1 MGQLRKISPQ
11 MLEIRFK
18 GIANHRRI
26 QILIFIAEHDG
37 VTLESIVTE
46 LACNLKT
53 IAEHTKRLSDAQL
66 IEKQPQGRHVMH
78 YLSPSGKILYR
89 FIKNF

>member
-1 MGQLRKISPQ
+1 MGQLRKLSPQ
-11 MLEIRFK
+11 MLEIQFK
-18 GIANHRRI
+18 GVANHRRI

-37 VTLESIVTE
+37 VTLDNIVRE

-53 IAEHTKRLSDAQL
+53 IAEHTKRLSEARL
-66 IEKQPQGRHVMH
+66 IEKKPQGRHVIH
-78 YLSPSGKILYR
+78 YLSPSGKILYK